1 MTFDKQ
7 LCESIFDAFGRND
20 ALRHAYRVYLLR
32 RVRGTVD
39 PKIAATADADFC
51 SLIQA
56 PTSVRSSPSRSD
68 DSLTLESSLRM

>member
-7 LCESIFDAFGRND
+7 LCESIFDTLGRND
-20 ALRHAYRVYLLR
+20 TLRHAYRVYLWR
-32 RVRGTVD
+32 RARGTVD

-56 PTSVRSSPSRSD
+56 STPLRSSPNRVRGLVD
-68 DSLTLESSLRM
+68 L